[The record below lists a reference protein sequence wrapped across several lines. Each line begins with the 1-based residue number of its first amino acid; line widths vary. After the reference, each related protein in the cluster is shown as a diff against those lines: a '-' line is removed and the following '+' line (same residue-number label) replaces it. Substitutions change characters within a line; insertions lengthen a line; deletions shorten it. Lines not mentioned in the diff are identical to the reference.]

1 MIVNQEIGYV
11 GRLANQMFQYAS
23 LVGVA
28 TKNGFDYGIP
38 FENAKRSKKTGASH
52 GDEEKLDLMDEFNL
66 SAQDSTDFTPH
77 NTLEYY
83 EMNFNDRVFHI
94 QDNTE
99 LKGYYQNS
107 KYFEHCSEKI
117 KEEFSFTLET
127 TEHCWEKLSSFD
139 RDFQVSAV
147 HVRRTDYAKSNGF
160 HNMLDMDY
168 YDEAISNI
176 GSGKYVIFSDDIEW
190 CKEKFVSDDN
200 NQFFFSEGMNQFED
214 MCLISMCK
222 NVIMA
227 NSSFSWWGAYLNTH
241 ADTIIAP
248 KKWFGTSLDS
258 SWKDIYYKD
267 WIIL

>member
-23 LVGVA
+23 LVGIA

-38 FENAKRSKKTGASH
+38 FENAKISKKTEAYGH
-52 GDEEKLDLMDEFNL
+52 EEKLDLMDEFNL
-66 SAQDSTDFTPH
+66 SAQDSTNFTPH
-77 NTLEYY
+77 NTLSYY
-83 EMNFNDRVFHI
+83 EMNFNDRVFYI

-99 LKGYYQNS
+99 LKGYYQS
-107 KYFEHCSEKI
+107 AKYFEHCSEKI

-139 RDFQVSAV
+139 RDFKVSAI

-168 YDEAISNI
+168 YDRAINSI

-190 CKEKFVSDDN
+190 CKKNFISTDN
-200 NQFFFSEGMNQFED
+200 HQFFFSEGMNQFQD
-214 MCLISMCK
+214 LCLISMCK

-227 NSSFSWWGAYLNTH
+227 NSSFSWWGAYLNPH
-241 ADTIIAP
+241 ANKIVTP
-248 KKWFGTSLDS
+248 RRWFGTSFDS
-258 SWKDIYYKD
+258 TWKDIYYKD